1 MINKND
7 IVGQKFGKLTVIKFI
22 EKFNYLCKCECG
34 NKKIVRRYDLLN
46 NNTRSCGCIKIL
58 NPNRTTHNKTH
69 TKLYHVY
76 HGMKQRCYYLK
87 HKYYDFYGGRG
98 IKICNEWLTDFM
110 NFYNWSIDNGYKEG
124 LTIDRINNNGNYEPN
139 NCRWITMKE
148 QSKNRRKRTK

>member
-1 MINKND
+1 
-7 IVGQKFGKLTVIKFI
+7 
-22 EKFNYLCKCECG
+22 
-34 NKKIVRRYDLLN
+34 
-46 NNTRSCGCIKIL
+46 
-58 NPNRTTHNKTH
+58 
-69 TKLYHVY
+69 
-76 HGMKQRCYYLK
+76 MKQRCYYLK